1 MSKLSLIDSACR
13 IKQAQQVLSL
23 WLEAPI
29 KKDSGTDHLIGAVIT
44 LLDGIP
50 ELMDSVEGELVYGFE
65 SGRQS
70 MSNVEKFTPGNDDV
84 LRAEATPH
92 GVNIMTRNDAGGFE
106 LVALISY
113 ESAVNGLDA
122 GEYDD
127 KPDIGYAIHFA
138 VADGGARGWFDFTAQ
153 HNVTMWRW
161 LIAATFISEMK
172 RENGTTTIKEDDGKS
187 SLVTFYSNGT
197 EGIVVY
203 PFAERLAMANN
214 MEGAMIERY
223 GIEQGTA
230 NAIVFYQA
238 MIDTER
244 GELTPFGRQTLAE
257 LHDGFIAD
265 LNENGLPEMPAAH

>member
-1 MSKLSLIDSACR
+1 
-13 IKQAQQVLSL
+13 
-23 WLEAPI
+23 
-29 KKDSGTDHLIGAVIT
+29 
-44 LLDGIP
+44 
-50 ELMDSVEGELVYGFE
+50 
-65 SGRQS
+65 

-84 LRAEATPH
+84 LHAEATPH
-92 GVNIMTRNDAGGFE
+92 GVNIMASNDAGGYE

-113 ESAVNGLDA
+113 ESAVNRLDA

-127 KPDIGYAIHFA
+127 TPNIGYAIHFA
-138 VADGGARGWFDFTAQ
+138 VADGGARGWFDFTTQ
-153 HNVTMWRW
+153 HNLTMWRW

-172 RENGTTTIKEDDGKS
+172 RENGTTTITEDDGKS

-244 GELTPFGRQTLAE
+244 GELTPFGRETLAE

>member
-1 MSKLSLIDSACR
+1 
-13 IKQAQQVLSL
+13 
-23 WLEAPI
+23 
-29 KKDSGTDHLIGAVIT
+29 
-44 LLDGIP
+44 
-50 ELMDSVEGELVYGFE
+50 
-65 SGRQS
+65 
-70 MSNVEKFTPGNDDV
+70 MSNAPTIKSGNAD
-84 LRAEATPH
+84 LLHAEATPH
-92 GVNIMTRNDAGGFE
+92 GVNIMTRNDAGIYE
-106 LVALISY
+106 HVAIITY
-113 ESAVNGLDA
+113 ESAVSRLDA

-127 KPDIGYAIHFA
+127 TPDIGYAIHFA
-138 VADGGARGWFDFTAQ
+138 VADGGARGWFNFTPQ
-153 HNVTMWRW
+153 HEVTMWRW

-238 MIDTER
+238 MLDTER

-265 LNENGLPEMPAAH
+265 LNENGWPEMPAAH

>member
-1 MSKLSLIDSACR
+1 MNIL
-13 IKQAQQVLSL
+13 
-23 WLEAPI
+23 
-29 KKDSGTDHLIGAVIT
+29 H
-44 LLDGIP
+44 
-50 ELMDSVEGELVYGFE
+50 
-65 SGRQS
+65 
-70 MSNVEKFTPGNDDV
+70 
-84 LRAEATPH
+84 RAEATPN
-92 GVNIMTRNDAGGFE
+92 GVNIMTRNDAGMYE
-106 LVALISY
+106 HVAIITY
-113 ESAVNGLDA
+113 ESALSRLDA

-127 KPDIGYAIHFA
+127 TPDIGYAIHFA

-161 LIAATFISEMK
+161 LIVATFISEMK
-172 RENGTTTIKEDDGKS
+172 RENGTTTITEDDGKS

-197 EGIVVY
+197 AGIVVY

-223 GIEQGTA
+223 GIEQGTE

-244 GELTPFGRQTLAE
+244 GELTPFGRETLAE

>member
-1 MSKLSLIDSACR
+1 
-13 IKQAQQVLSL
+13 
-23 WLEAPI
+23 
-29 KKDSGTDHLIGAVIT
+29 
-44 LLDGIP
+44 
-50 ELMDSVEGELVYGFE
+50 
-65 SGRQS
+65 

-84 LRAEATPH
+84 LHAEATPH
-92 GVNIMTRNDAGGFE
+92 GLNIMASNDAGGYE

-113 ESAVNGLDA
+113 ESAVNRLDA

-127 KPDIGYAIHFA
+127 TPNIGYAIHFA
-138 VADGGARGWFDFTAQ
+138 VADGGARGWFDFNAQ
-153 HNVTMWRW
+153 HNLTMWRW

-172 RENGTTTIKEDDGKS
+172 RENGTTTITEDDGKS

-244 GELTPFGRQTLAE
+244 GELTPFGRETLAE

>member
-1 MSKLSLIDSACR
+1 
-13 IKQAQQVLSL
+13 
-23 WLEAPI
+23 
-29 KKDSGTDHLIGAVIT
+29 
-44 LLDGIP
+44 
-50 ELMDSVEGELVYGFE
+50 
-65 SGRQS
+65 
-70 MSNVEKFTPGNDDV
+70 MSNILTIKPGNPD
-84 LRAEATPH
+84 LFHAEATPH
-92 GVNIMTRNDAGGFE
+92 GVNIMTRNDAGMYE
-106 LVALISY
+106 HVAIITY
-113 ESAVNGLDA
+113 ESALSRLDA

-127 KPDIGYAIHFA
+127 TPDIGSAIHFA

-172 RENGTTTIKEDDGKS
+172 RENGTTTVTEADGTTS
-187 SLVTFYSNGT
+187 IVAIYSNGT
-197 EGIVVY
+197 AGIVVY

-244 GELTPFGRQTLAE
+244 GELTPFGRETLAE

>member
-1 MSKLSLIDSACR
+1 MSY
-13 IKQAQQVLSL
+13 
-23 WLEAPI
+23 
-29 KKDSGTDHLIGAVIT
+29 H
-44 LLDGIP
+44 
-50 ELMDSVEGELVYGFE
+50 
-65 SGRQS
+65 
-70 MSNVEKFTPGNDDV
+70 
-84 LRAEATPH
+84 AEATPH
-92 GVNIMTRNDAGGFE
+92 GVNIMTRNDAGMYE
-106 LVALISY
+106 HVAIITY
-113 ESAVNGLDA
+113 ESAVSRLDA

-127 KPDIGYAIHFA
+127 TPDIGYAIHFA
-138 VADGGARGWFDFTAQ
+138 VADGGARGWFNFTPQ
-153 HNVTMWRW
+153 HEVTMWRW
-161 LIAATFISEMK
+161 LIAATFVSEMK

>member
-1 MSKLSLIDSACR
+1 
-13 IKQAQQVLSL
+13 
-23 WLEAPI
+23 
-29 KKDSGTDHLIGAVIT
+29 
-44 LLDGIP
+44 
-50 ELMDSVEGELVYGFE
+50 
-65 SGRQS
+65 

-84 LRAEATPH
+84 LHAEATPH
-92 GVNIMTRNDAGGFE
+92 GLNIKASNDAGGYE

-113 ESAVNGLDA
+113 ESAVNRLDA

-127 KPDIGYAIHFA
+127 TPNIGYAIHFA

-153 HNVTMWRW
+153 HNLTMWRW

-172 RENGTTTIKEDDGKS
+172 RENGTTTITEDDGKS

-244 GELTPFGRQTLAE
+244 GELTPFGRETLAE

>member
-1 MSKLSLIDSACR
+1 
-13 IKQAQQVLSL
+13 
-23 WLEAPI
+23 
-29 KKDSGTDHLIGAVIT
+29 
-44 LLDGIP
+44 
-50 ELMDSVEGELVYGFE
+50 
-65 SGRQS
+65 

-92 GVNIMTRNDAGGFE
+92 GVNIMARNDAGGYKQ
-106 LVALISY
+106 VAIIDY
-113 ESAVNGLDA
+113 ESAVNRLNA

-172 RENGTTTIKEDDGKS
+172 RENGTTTVTEADGKS
-187 SLVTFYSNGT
+187 SLVTFYSNDT
-197 EGIVVY
+197 AGIVVY

-238 MIDTER
+238 MIDRER

>member
-1 MSKLSLIDSACR
+1 
-13 IKQAQQVLSL
+13 
-23 WLEAPI
+23 
-29 KKDSGTDHLIGAVIT
+29 
-44 LLDGIP
+44 
-50 ELMDSVEGELVYGFE
+50 
-65 SGRQS
+65 
-70 MSNVEKFTPGNDDV
+70 MSNAEKFTPGNADV
-84 LRAEATPH
+84 LHVEATPH
-92 GVNIMTRNDAGGFE
+92 GVNIMASNDAGGYE

-113 ESAVNGLDA
+113 ESAVNRLDA

-127 KPDIGYAIHFA
+127 TPNIGYAIHFA

-172 RENGTTTIKEDDGKS
+172 RENGTTTITEDDGKS

-197 EGIVVY
+197 AGIVVY

-244 GELTPFGRQTLAE
+244 GELTPFGRETLAE